1 MGWTRCTSAAAQRFV
16 LIDNILQSV
25 RGQVLHRVWVISDLQ
40 QSIPAEA
47 RRCLS
52 TALEDF
58 RSLDLPIEQ
67 IWYLGDAVEGAR
79 LDHLEEMAAMQVE
92 GLASFDVPLRYVLGN
107 HDFDLL
113 RLDLARQERRAI
125 FRDAVLRTP
134 GWRTTDSIDSFYF
147 LD

>member
-47 RRCLS
+47 QRCLT
-52 TALEDF
+52 TAVNDF
-58 RSLDLPIEQ
+58 RSLNLPIEQ
-67 IWYLGDAVEGAR
+67 IWYLGDAVEGAQ

-92 GLASFDVPLRYVLGN
+92 MLALFGVPLRYVLGN
-107 HDFDLL
+107 HDLDLL
-113 RLDLARQERRAI
+113 PLDPER
-125 FRDAVLRTP
+125 
-134 GWRTTDSIDSFYF
+134 S
-147 LD
+147 